1 METSQL
7 DILLKSILGS
17 KILYGQH
24 DKSLNQWTKVP
35 LRIWFKE
42 CKSPLLERRSRLLRW
57 VAFDPDFRPARID
70 GRFKYWHRIGI
81 TSYCSIL
88 SKGELDSFQKIS
100 EMYGLESVMYLN
112 HEFALLD
119 TLLCRS
125 LLSLTRCMLGYLYR
139 D

>member
-1 METSQL
+1 MYIAKWKDLETSQL
-7 DILLKSILGS
+7 DIPLQSILGS
-17 KILYGQH
+17 KTLYGQH
-24 DKSLNQWTKVP
+24 VKSLNQWTKVP

-100 EMYGLESVMYLN
+100 EMYGLKR
-112 HEFALLD
+112 LD
-119 TLLCRS
+119 FF
-125 LLSLTRCMLGYLYR
+125 
-139 D
+139 